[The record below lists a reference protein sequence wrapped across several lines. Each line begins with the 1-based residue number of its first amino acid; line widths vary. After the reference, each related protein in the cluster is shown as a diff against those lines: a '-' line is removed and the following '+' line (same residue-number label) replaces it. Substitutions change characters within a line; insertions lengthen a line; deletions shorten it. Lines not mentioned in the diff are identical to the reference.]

1 MAARVLHLACAI
13 VFAHAWNHRT
23 NVAPRLSKLEGRK
36 NDRESPQKRA
46 HTRRHAIGAL
56 PDVAPRLSKL
66 AAPQKRPRFIESQAR
81 RHAIIGALLSIPTQ
95 ALAGADCIKDCT
107 TNCNRVSGG
116 KNDAYCGVQ
125 CEDYCGQTDREDGLS
140 GSVSSSKGYLGWSS
154 PLRLGNTVEYGEDRP
169 PTVSIIPKSLLPD
182 ASIAREK

>member
-1 MAARVLHLACAI
+1 MCRRLLRVLSC
-13 VFAHAWNHRT
+13 VVVAHAWNHRT
-23 NVAPRLSKLEGRK
+23 
-36 NDRESPQKRA
+36 
-46 HTRRHAIGAL
+46 
-56 PDVAPRLSKL
+56 DVAPRLSKL
-66 AAPQKRPRFIESQAR
+66 AASQKRPQIAETQHRSHLYADTPSRHRAHKR

-154 PLRLGNTVEYGEDRP
+154 PLRLGSTVEYGEDRP

>member
-1 MAARVLHLACAI
+1 MCRRLVRVLGC
-13 VFAHAWNHRT
+13 VVVAHAWNHRT
-23 NVAPRLSKLEGRK
+23 
-36 NDRESPQKRA
+36 
-46 HTRRHAIGAL
+46 
-56 PDVAPRLSKL
+56 DVAARLFSR
-66 AAPQKRPRFIESQAR
+66 AAPQKRPQIAEIQHRSHLDAADTPSRHRALKR
-81 RHAIIGALLSIPTQ
+81 RHAIIGALLFIPAQ

-125 CEDYCGQTDREDGLS
+125 CDAYCGQTDREDGLS

-154 PLRLGNTVEYGEDRP
+154 PLRLGSTVEYGEDRP

>member
-1 MAARVLHLACAI
+1 MAARLLSVVSC
-13 VFAHAWNHRT
+13 VVVAHAWNHRT
-23 NVAPRLSKLEGRK
+23 
-36 NDRESPQKRA
+36 
-46 HTRRHAIGAL
+46 
-56 PDVAPRLSKL
+56 DVAPRLSTL
-66 AAPQKRPRFIESQAR
+66 AASQKRPQIAEIQHRSHLAAADTPSRHRALKR
-81 RHAIIGALLSIPTQ
+81 RHAIIGALLFIPAQ

-154 PLRLGNTVEYGEDRP
+154 PLRLGSTVEYGEDRP

>member
-1 MAARVLHLACAI
+1 MLLLSSVI
-13 VFAHAWNHRT
+13 VAQAWNHRT
-23 NVAPRLSKLEGRK
+23 DVAHAWTHRT
-36 NDRESPQKRA
+36 DVA
-46 HTRRHAIGAL
+46 HAWTHRT
-56 PDVAPRLSKL
+56 DVAPQLSTL
-66 AAPQKRPRFIESQAR
+66 AAPPKNRPRGALKR

-154 PLRLGNTVEYGEDRP
+154 PLRLGSTVEYGEDRP